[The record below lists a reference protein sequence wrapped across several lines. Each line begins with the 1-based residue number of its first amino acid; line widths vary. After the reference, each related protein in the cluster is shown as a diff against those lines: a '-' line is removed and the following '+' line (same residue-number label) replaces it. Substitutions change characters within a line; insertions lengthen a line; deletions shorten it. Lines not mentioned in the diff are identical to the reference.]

1 MRILR
6 KVIKAL
12 SILALAAQLTCSV
25 AYAHT
30 PTVAELD
37 ADARAAGNR
46 MDLAERIGDAIFKT
60 TWAAQVSQISAN
72 AIGKHVIVGI
82 RLWGVKFH
90 HPISRA
96 EFLDEVSSLVRTAF
110 AAAPEAEEIDLWAS
124 VPIAVGKGVVVSGDL
139 AKPTTRTVFSV
150 SVRRG
155 ESPDAILAKAS
166 GSTAFWDKEWER
178 SAFKSGLARNP

>member
-1 MRILR
+1 MLILR
-6 KVIKAL
+6 KVINAL
-12 SILALAAQLTCSV
+12 AILALAMQLTWRT

-30 PTVAELD
+30 PSVAELD

-46 MDLAERIGDAIFKT
+46 IDVAERIGNGIFRT
-60 TWAAQVSQISAN
+60 TWAAQVSQVSAN

-82 RLWGVKFH
+82 RLWGIKFH
-90 HPISRA
+90 HPISRG
-96 EFLDEVSSLVRTAF
+96 EFLNEVMSLVRTAF
-110 AAAPEAEEIDLWAS
+110 AAAPEAEEVDLWAS
-124 VPIAVGKGVVVSGDL
+124 VPISVGKGVVVSGDL

-155 ESPDAILAKAS
+155 ESLEAMLAKTS
-166 GSTAFWDKEWER
+166 GSTAFWDQEWER

>member
-1 MRILR
+1 MMSG
-6 KVIKAL
+6 V
-12 SILALAAQLTCSV
+12 AQ
-25 AYAHT
+25 AHS

-46 MDLAERIGDAIFKT
+46 IDIAQRIGDSIFRT

-82 RLWGVKFH
+82 RVWGVKFH
-90 HPISRA
+90 HPITRE
-96 EFLDEVSSLVRTAF
+96 EFLDEMALLVRTAF
-110 AAAPEAEEIDLWAS
+110 AGAPEAEEVDLWAS
-124 VPIAVGKGVVVSGDL
+124 VPIAVGKGVIVSGDL

-155 ESPDAILAKAS
+155 ESPGAVLTGGS
-166 GSTAFWDKEWER
+166 GSTAFWDQEWER
-178 SAFKSGLARNP
+178 SAFKSGLARNQ